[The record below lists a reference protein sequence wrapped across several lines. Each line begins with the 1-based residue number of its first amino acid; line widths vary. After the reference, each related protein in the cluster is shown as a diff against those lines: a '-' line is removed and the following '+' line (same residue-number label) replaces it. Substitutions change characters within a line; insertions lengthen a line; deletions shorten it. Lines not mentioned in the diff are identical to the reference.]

1 MSRVF
6 FCVLL
11 VIGLASPLGTHAQ
24 PVIAIDGFS
33 GSSIGQYPKGWRT
46 WPTQGAKAREVYKVA
61 AEGENQYLAAHDDHN
76 HSVQIFREFGWD
88 TTTHPVVAW
97 RWRART
103 LPRGANELRSATND
117 SACGVYVI
125 FSKVAGKG
133 LKYVWSSTLPAGTT
147 HAKEAGKMYFSV
159 LDSGGA
165 HSAGSGQGWRSHRVN
180 VIADYTRVFGRPPE
194 KEPVG
199 IGILTDGNATQST
212 AACDYDDFTIA
223 KE

>member
-1 MSRVF
+1 MSRVV

-11 VIGLASPLGTHAQ
+11 VSGLAAPLVTHAQ

-33 GSSIGQYPKGWRT
+33 GSAIGQYPRGWRT

-61 AEGENQYLAAHDDHN
+61 AEGENQYLAAHDDNN

-88 TTTHPVVAW
+88 TRTHPVVAW

-103 LPRGANELRSATND
+103 LPKGADERSPATND

-159 LDSGGA
+159 LDSGG
-165 HSAGSGQGWRSHRVN
+165 GGEWRPHRVN
-180 VIADYTRVFGRPPE
+180 VIADYTRLFGQPPE
-194 KEPVG
+194 KAPVG

>member
-6 FCVLL
+6 FCLL
-11 VIGLASPLGTHAQ
+11 LAIGWASPLVTCAQ
-24 PVIAIDGFS
+24 AVIAIDDFS
-33 GSSIGQYPKGWRT
+33 GSTIGQYPKGWRT
-46 WPTQGAKAREVYKVA
+46 WPMQGAKAREVYKVA
-61 AEGENQYLAAHDDHN
+61 VEGENRYLAASDDNN

-88 TTTHPVVAW
+88 TATHPVAAW

-103 LPRGANELRSATND
+103 LPRGANERSPATND

-159 LDSGGA
+159 LDSGRDNQW
-165 HSAGSGQGWRSHRVN
+165 HSHRVH
-180 VIADYTRVFGRPPE
+180 VIADYTNFFGWAPE
-194 KEPVG
+194 KPPVG
-199 IGILTDGNATQST
+199 IGILTDGNATHST
-212 AACDYDDFTIA
+212 SACDYDDFTIA